1 VLVPVALV
9 GGVTMPVMDVVVV
22 ITMRYHLVAATLAVR
37 VGMVVVGH
45 VHLRLALVPMVIVVS
60 MGMAV
65 VEIIGMVTVFDGDVT
80 APLAVDVRVVLMRVV
95 GLVGDGGH
103 G

>member
-1 VLVPVALV
+1 MLVPVALV
-9 GGVTMPVMDVVVV
+9 GGVTMPVMDVVLV
-22 ITMRYHLVAATLAVR
+22 IAVRHGLVAAALAVG
-37 VGMVVVGH
+37 VVMIVVGH
-45 VHLRLALVPMVIVVS
+45 VRVRLALVPMLIVTV

-65 VEIIGMVTVFDGDVT
+65 VEIVGVVTVDHGDVT
-80 APLAVDVRVVLMRVV
+80 AALAVDVRVVVVGVV